1 MTSLNKVLYSEIR
14 FSPRPTGDEAW
25 VSQTEHWSGTTRM
38 TATYSPFKTLERAIK
53 GTLAGM
59 GKKEAEI
66 VERVS
71 EHHVIVKLS

>member
-1 MTSLNKVLYSEIR
+1 MISLNKVLYSEIR
-14 FSPRPTGDEAW
+14 FSPRPADDEAW
-25 VSQTEHWSGTTRM
+25 VSQTEHWSGTTKM
-38 TATYSPFKTLERAIK
+38 TATYSFKTLESAIK

-59 GKKEAEI
+59 DKKYAEI